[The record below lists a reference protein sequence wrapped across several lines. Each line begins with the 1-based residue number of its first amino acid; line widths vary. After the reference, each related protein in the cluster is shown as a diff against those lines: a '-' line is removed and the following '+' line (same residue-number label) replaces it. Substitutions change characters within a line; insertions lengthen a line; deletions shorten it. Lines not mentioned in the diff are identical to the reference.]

1 MTEAVAIYARYSTDR
16 QDARSIDDQERRCR
30 EFAAARGFHV
40 TEVFSDA
47 AQSGSHMDRAG
58 MQRLLAASKA
68 RGGAPFRAVLVDDL
82 SRLSRDLGNTWRV
95 VFEDLASVGVRVVDV
110 TTGMS
115 SDGAGARLTFGALAL
130 VNDAFLQFVKTETH
144 RGLEGRALAGFWT
157 GGRVYGY
164 ALRKEE
170 NPPDPEHPRTVPV
183 IDESEAQ
190 IIRQIFQEYA
200 RGEGLGAIT
209 ARLNDA
215 GVRAPYDG
223 IYSKPGGKGWGQSTV
238 RAILRNERYIG
249 RWTWNKRKYIRPPN
263 SRHRRAIDRPASEW
277 RTSTRPELAIIG
289 PELWAEV
296 QVRFSSRRAR
306 GRGRVHG
313 EGQVAHL
320 LSGLLKCGT
329 CGSSMSVVSARVKNG
344 VRYANF
350 GCSANR
356 SKGAA
361 ICPNNLCVSERKVTS
376 AVLGA
381 LQDLLTAPDV
391 VARFVDRFNAHL
403 AQKREAAKDT
413 TALDRQLAAT
423 EKALANLADSVAHAG
438 WSETLGKRLQAQ
450 ELHVAALRD
459 RRKALL
465 DASAASA
472 ALAPHPRV
480 VTAYLQDLN
489 RTLAEAPEKARGLLQ
504 KHLGPVRLVPKTEG
518 PDRHYLATGALDL
531 SVLYKT
537 SCGGRI

>member
-16 QDARSIDDQERRCR
+16 QDARSIADQERRCR
-30 EFAAARGFHV
+30 EFAAARGFRV
-40 TEVFSDA
+40 AEVFSDA
-47 AQSGSHMDRAG
+47 AQSGSHLDRAG
-58 MQRLLAASKA
+58 MQRLLAATKA
-68 RGGAPFRAVLVDDL
+68 RGGSSFRAVLVDDL

-95 VFEDLASVGVRVVDV
+95 VFEDLASVGVRVIDC

-130 VNDAFLQFVKTETH
+130 VNDAFLQLVKTETH

-183 IDESEAQ
+183 IDETEARVV
-190 IIRQIFQEYA
+190 RQIFKEYA
-200 RGEGLGAIT
+200 RGEGLGAIA
-209 ARLNDA
+209 ARLNEG

-223 IYSKPGGKGWGQSTV
+223 IYSKPGGNGWGQSTI
-238 RAILRNERYIG
+238 RAVLQNERYIG
-249 RWTWNKRKYIRPPN
+249 RWTWNKRKFIRPPN
-263 SRHRRAIDRPASEW
+263 SRHRRAIARPASEW
-277 RTSTRPELAIIG
+277 RTSTRPELAIIT
-289 PELWAEV
+289 PDLWAEV
-296 QVRFSSRRAR
+296 QARFSSRRAR

-313 EGQVAHL
+313 EGKVTHL

-329 CGSSMSVVSARVKNG
+329 CGSSMSVSSVRMKNG
-344 VRYANF
+344 VRYSNF
-350 GCSANR
+350 GCSANH

-361 ICPNNLCVSERKVTS
+361 LCPNTLNVSERKVTS

-381 LQDLLTAPDV
+381 LQDLLTSPDV
-391 VARFVDRFNAHL
+391 MARFVDRFNARL
-403 AQKREAAKDT
+403 AQKREAATDAA
-413 TALDRQLAAT
+413 ALDRELATA
-423 EKALANLADSVAHAG
+423 EKVLANLADAVGHAG
-438 WSETLGKRLQAQ
+438 WSETLGQRLQAQ
-450 ELHVAALRD
+450 EIHVAALRE
-459 RRKALL
+459 RKKALA
-465 DASAASA
+465 DATRSG
-472 ALAPHPRV
+472 LTPHPRV
-480 VTAYLQDLN
+480 VAEYLQDLN

-504 KHLGPVRLVPKTEG
+504 KHLGPVHLVPKIEG

-531 SVLYKT
+531 SVFDRT